1 MDSEVKVC
9 FSLYQDVLCKMRHM
23 FDLTEKRPAYW
34 GPLEAS
40 SLRSAAERELTDRQ
54 TWESHE
60 GGSVIQLTD
69 SIPRAQRPNKPT
81 TIPILPMFYNCP
93 I

>member
-9 FSLYQDVLCKMRHM
+9 FLSVSLYQDVLCKMRHM

-40 SLRSAAERELTDRQ
+40 SLRSAAERELTDLGKLCGRFSCTKGVTPQ
-54 TWESHE
+54 
-60 GGSVIQLTD
+60 
-69 SIPRAQRPNKPT
+69 
-81 TIPILPMFYNCP
+81 
-93 I
+93 

>member
-40 SLRSAAERELTDRQ
+40 SLRSAAERELTDR
-54 TWESHE
+54 
-60 GGSVIQLTD
+60 
-69 SIPRAQRPNKPT
+69 
-81 TIPILPMFYNCP
+81 LPSDGYLKCG
-93 I
+93 